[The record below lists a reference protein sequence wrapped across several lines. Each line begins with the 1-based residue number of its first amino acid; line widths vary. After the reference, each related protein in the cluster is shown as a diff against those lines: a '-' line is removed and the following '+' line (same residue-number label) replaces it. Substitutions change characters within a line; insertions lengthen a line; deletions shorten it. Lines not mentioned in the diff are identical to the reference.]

1 MTPKYE
7 IIHQTILK
15 QIQSG
20 ALNPDDPLPGED
32 ELAKE
37 YGVSLITV
45 RRAMTELK
53 QDGAIVRVRGQGS
66 FVKKPESRPAAAAQR
81 AIAFLLS
88 HDNNAAVSITRI
100 LSGVM
105 DVLSAR
111 GYKLLVEWNV
121 TSGPI
126 QREVMEKMQ
135 QLGVEGFLIYPFDP
149 DADARSYEYLE
160 RCGAP
165 YVLIDRYPH
174 GRSVEYVGSDNLEG
188 GRAAFKAFAS
198 RGHKR
203 LGAVTHLSFLSSERE
218 RVMGFRDAA
227 EEGGVAVTVIKD
239 TDAQQLR
246 RTISENGITGLFC
259 ISDRVAAR
267 TIQKLKASG
276 FDVPGDVS
284 VIGFDDCYFESLAE
298 EAFSSVRQDFRG
310 IGETAA
316 KAILRRMENPA
327 AGRLK
332 TLLRAEM
339 VERPASLA
347 APKS

>member
-20 ALNPDDPLPGED
+20 ALNPNDPLPGEE

-53 QDGAIVRVRGQGS
+53 QDGAIVRVRGRGS
-66 FVKKPESRPAAAAQR
+66 FVKKPEGRAAPATQR
-81 AIAFLLS
+81 VIAFLLS

-100 LSGVM
+100 ISGVM

-111 GYKLLVEWNV
+111 GYKLVVEWNV

-126 QREVMEKMQ
+126 QRDVMEKML

-160 RCGAP
+160 RCGTP

-174 GRSVEYVGSDNLEG
+174 GQKAEYVGSDNLEG
-188 GRAAFKAFAS
+188 GRAALKALTG
-198 RGHKR
+198 RGHRR
-203 LGAVTHLSFLSSERE
+203 LGVVTHLDFLSSERE

-227 EEGGVAVTVIKD
+227 EDEGAAVTVINGTERLKQ
-239 TDAQQLR
+239 AVA
-246 RTISENGITGLFC
+246 ENGITGLFC

-267 TIQKLKASG
+267 AIQKLKAEG
-276 FDVPGDVS
+276 LDVPGDVS
-284 VIGFDDCYFESLAE
+284 VIGFDDCYFEGAAG

-310 IGETAA
+310 IGEMAA
-316 KAILRRMENPA
+316 KRILARMENPA

-332 TLLRAEM
+332 TLLRAEI

-347 APKS
+347 EPKS